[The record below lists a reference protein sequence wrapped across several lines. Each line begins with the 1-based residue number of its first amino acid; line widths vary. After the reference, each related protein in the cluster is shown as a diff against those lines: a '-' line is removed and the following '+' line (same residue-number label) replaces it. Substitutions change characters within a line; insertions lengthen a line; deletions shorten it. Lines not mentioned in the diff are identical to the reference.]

1 MSVPLYRKL
10 AAEQYK
16 DAELEHSSI
25 KHEGTNILSVQL
37 YCKLGAEQ
45 NKDAELE
52 HSSIQAYAKFIGSIS
67 MAEGRA

>member
-10 AAEQYK
+10 AAEQY
-16 DAELEHSSI
+16 
-25 KHEGTNILSVQL
+25 
-37 YCKLGAEQ
+37 
-45 NKDAELE
+45 KDAELE